1 MATYLQE
8 SKAKE
13 DLEQKFA
20 QLHSEIDLLLEQLRR
35 EILSRS
41 KQS

>member
-1 MATYLQE
+1 MATYLPE
-8 SKAKE
+8 SQVKPE
-13 DLEQKFA
+13 LEAKFA

-41 KQS
+41 KQK